1 MIYSKTVPLTEVM
14 GIVLSQSNENQALI
28 QQALNKG
35 LSGQ

>member
-28 QQALNKG
+28 QRALNNR